1 MGAVV
6 ASASPA
12 WAAENAS
19 VVHPVYAQIKD
30 APSNDLALRR
40 FDTAARRFGLGPV
53 EIVDIEGDPVP
64 ATADKIRAG
73 IDLVRKLEFDPARVA
88 LDDAAAEVAA
98 SGGAELSPAQL
109 ADLFLHRAWA
119 IARVTFNVAHVPTA
133 VARAQAYGE
142 LTRAAALA
150 PERRLNPQQYP
161 PLLLEDWTRAVA
173 DVAARP
179 QSTVVVHAAPE
190 ALVSCDG
197 GTPVPGPATFVG
209 LSEGEH
215 LIRVDEPGW
224 ADWGSTII
232 ASGGKV
238 DVAIPA
244 RRALTLDDATAA
256 AHARRMGARF
266 ALVAEPRPGR
276 DGGLSLSLRLID
288 AAGTRRDSAIE
299 PLAGDAAGLD
309 AAVMRLDETARR
321 LDRGA
326 ATTAA
331 ADMTKLP
338 PGDPAATTLPPPILT
353 HTPPPRPSLAD
364 DPVVWARDHWPLLTA
379 AGVMVGAALVLSI
392 TVANGK

>member
-1 MGAVV
+1 MGAV
-6 ASASPA
+6 AGSTSPA
-12 WAAENAS
+12 WAAGNTP
-19 VVHPVYAQIKD
+19 VVHPIYAQIKD

-53 EIVDIEGDPVP
+53 EIVDIEGDAVP
-64 ATADKIRAG
+64 ATAEKIRAG
-73 IDLVRKLEFDPARVA
+73 IDLIRKLEFDPGRTA

-98 SGGAELSPAQL
+98 TGGAALAPAVL
-109 ADLFLHRAWA
+109 ADLFLYRAWA
-119 IARVTFNVAHVPTA
+119 IARVTFNPAHVPTP

-142 LTRAAALA
+142 LTRAVALA

-161 PLLLEDWTRAVA
+161 PLLLEDWARAVA

-224 ADWGSTII
+224 ADWGGTITARGAQI
-232 ASGGKV
+232 
-238 DVAIPA
+238 DIAIPA
-244 RRALTLDDATAA
+244 RRALTLDDATAS

-276 DGGLSLSLRLID
+276 DAGLSLSLRLID
-288 AAGTRRDSAIE
+288 AAGARRDSAIE

-321 LDRGA
+321 LDRG
-326 ATTAA
+326 TAPA
-331 ADMTKLP
+331 PTAVTALP
-338 PGDPAATTLPPPILT
+338 AGDPTATTLPPPVLT
-353 HTPPPRPSLAD
+353 HAPPPRPGLAD
-364 DPVVWARDHWPLLTA
+364 DPLVWARDHWPLLTA
-379 AGVMVGAALVLSI
+379 VGVMIGAALVLSI
-392 TVANGK
+392 TVANDK